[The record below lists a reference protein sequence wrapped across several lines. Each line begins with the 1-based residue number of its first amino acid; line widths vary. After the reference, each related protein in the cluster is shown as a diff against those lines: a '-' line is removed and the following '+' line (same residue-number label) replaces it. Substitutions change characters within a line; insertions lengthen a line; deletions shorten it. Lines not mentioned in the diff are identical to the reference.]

1 MTITD
6 IIPLRD
12 NKYYSY
18 CEHSNELKEPEDQ
31 ITCLQKSVANL
42 RKDLSHLIA
51 ETSRNK
57 DRSFWIHG
65 QYQSKCGQNDNN

>member
-12 NKYYSY
+12 NKHY
-18 CEHSNELKEPEDQ
+18 CYCDHNELKELKEQ

-42 RKDLSHLIA
+42 RKDLPALII
-51 ETSRNK
+51 EICQKRK
-57 DRSFWIHG
+57 RKIWI
-65 QYQSKCGQNDNN
+65 